1 MGFGATF
8 YLRLIIEVEVGLQ
21 THQPETHEY
30 SNESTGVISGVFR
43 SWSGGCVATRK
54 SDSLLIGSLL

>member
-1 MGFGATF
+1 M
-8 YLRLIIEVEVGLQ
+8 LLKVEVEVSLK
-21 THQPETHEY
+21 THQPENHEY
-30 SNESTGVISGVFR
+30 SSESTNVISGVFR